1 MGLDIK
7 IEMYDALLY
16 AHIFATKKL
25 KFDYF
30 TVAFCRVLQKNV
42 LKCMLI
48 SSFERNCGGAS
59 VGE

>member
-1 MGLDIK
+1 MFPIIESESGSDIK

-30 TVAFCRVLQKNV
+30 TVAFCRVLQK
-42 LKCMLI
+42 MY
-48 SSFERNCGGAS
+48 
-59 VGE
+59 